1 MGFRVQCSI
10 YKWLEVSSMNMLRMD
25 LTWFTQIISCSIVQS
40 DAPIASMYGIFTYIY
55 HQNYPNVGKYTIHG
69 WYGVC
74 QNITVRIRAV
84 WIFFSP
90 RSGLSKLRGCSLTS
104 RDFLM
109 RKIHPKRCSYL
120 LGIRFFFLENLQP
133 KTVHCICVMI
143 PELLTGLD
151 VDESELKL

>member
-90 RSGLSKLRGCSLTS
+90 RSGLSKLRGCSWTS

-120 LGIRFFFLENLQP
+120 LGIRFFFENLQP